1 MTIRIKPSEDPAIWN
16 LHSHSRYSNNDAMPS
31 VEAMVERV
39 KALGQPALGLTDH
52 GNMAGATHLYKAAN
66 RAGIMP
72 FPGSELYVVPS
83 REAHRA
89 AKTPEQRAAT
99 KRRHMCVLA
108 YTNEGYRNLVQLST
122 RTHLNF
128 HNKPLI
134 DLGDITEMAEAGLL
148 RGVAATSGC
157 YFGLP
162 IQMLVAGEAS
172 GAKAMLSVMARSFDR
187 FYVELQNHDITQE
200 DGWTDST
207 IADAMLDLA
216 TTMGLPCVLTQDSHY
231 TLPGDRDDHDT
242 FKRLVA
248 FGPDPD
254 DAVFPGDGFHLAD
267 TRWFLQHHEG
277 RRLAAG
283 REGLLDLLEHH
294 DLTIPAL
301 DHYSYNIPLT
311 VADPDGELLTK
322 CLAGLAW
329 RREQAAKG
337 GHRALGQRYED
348 RLLEELAIVKDTGMA
363 GYLLLVAECTDWL
376 RDQRI
381 MYSTRGSA
389 SGSMINWCL
398 LVTQLD
404 PIKWG
409 LPFDRFI
416 SRDRTKPPDVD
427 LDIEHDRRLDFISWL
442 RGRFAVHQ
450 IGTWLKYSMN
460 DEEDGED
467 GGGSLLRSYYSVKN
481 RTAPSDAPKITW
493 DQVPREDRDQLHRL
507 SDRQLLKSY
516 GVHPAGLVLTTSE
529 EELRDL
535 VPLMTVAGSKTVV
548 TQYAMKE
555 IESLGL
561 VKLDALG
568 LKTLTVLRHALENIG
583 KDYEDWL
590 DPSWIPF
597 NDSATYTTISAG
609 NTDGVFQLDGYAAR
623 TGCKD
628 LKPRN
633 IHEVIAAMALFRPA
647 IMNSGATAS
656 YIRRKHGRER
666 APKRHEVIAKVV
678 DPTNGIV
685 LYQDQ
690 VIAILRAMGM
700 NPDDLTLFLKAVKSS
715 NDNVAWAAG
724 IIDNFAPALQATA
737 VEMGFTPEDWDWLWK
752 AIEGFGNYGFNI
764 AHASAYGVLAY
775 YCAYLLAHY
784 PKEYYAALLA
794 VAAGEAKQGKAKR
807 SKEDV
812 YASAARRNGIRLLKP
827 DVNYSG
833 ITYAVDKRGVRKGL
847 LSIHKVGKVIARCI
861 VEGRGEEPFTSL
873 DDFCSRVNAS
883 KVSGIKEYRVSG
895 DHTTGVLG
903 ILIES
908 GALNTIMES

>member
-1 MTIRIKPSEDPAIWN
+1 MAIRLTPPHDPAIWN
-16 LHSHSRYSNNDAMPS
+16 LHSHSRYSWGDAMPT

-39 KALGQPALGLTDH
+39 VALKQPALGNTDH
-52 GNMAGATHLYKAAN
+52 GNMAGTTHLYKACQ
-66 RAGIMP
+66 RAGIKAY
-72 FPGSELYVVPS
+72 PGSELYVVPS
-83 REAHRA
+83 REAHKA
-89 AKTPEQRAAT
+89 AKTPEARAET
-99 KRRHMCVLA
+99 KRRHMCVVA
-108 YTNEGYRNLVQLST
+108 YTNEGYRNLVHLST
-122 RTHLNF
+122 MTHLNF

-134 DLGDITEMAEAGLL
+134 DLADITELGEAGRLK
-148 RGVAATSGC
+148 GIAATSGC

-162 IQMLVAGEAS
+162 IQMLMNDRLD
-172 GAKAMLSVMARSFDR
+172 GAKAMLAVMDKAFDR
-187 FYVELQNHDITQE
+187 FYVELQNHNIDQG

-207 IADAMLDLA
+207 IADTMLDLA
-216 TTMGLPCVLTQDSHY
+216 TEMGLPCVLTQDAHY
-231 TLPGDRDDHDT
+231 ALAGDQHDHDAW
-242 FKRLVA
+242 KRLVA
-248 FGPDPD
+248 FGDDPD
-254 DAVFPGDGFHLAD
+254 DAVFPGDGFHLGD
-267 TRWFLQHHEG
+267 TSWFLRHHEG
-277 RRLAAG
+277 KRLAAG
-283 REGLLDLLEHH
+283 REGLLDLLDAH

-311 VADPDGELLTK
+311 VADPDGEITRK
-322 CLAGLAW
+322 CLVGLAW
-329 RREQAAKG
+329 RRAQAEAAGK
-337 GHRALGQRYED
+337 RALGQRYED
-348 RLLEELAIVKDTGMA
+348 RLLEELEIVRDTGMS

-376 RDQRI
+376 REQKI
-381 MYSTRGSA
+381 MYATRGSA

-404 PIKWG
+404 PIKWT

-427 LDIEHDRRLDFISWL
+427 LDIEHDRRLDFITWL

-467 GGGSLLRSYYSVKN
+467 GGGSLLRAYYSVKN
-481 RTAPSDAPKITW
+481 RTSDSDVKITW
-493 DQVPREDRDQLHRL
+493 GQVPREDRNQLHRL
-507 SDRQLLKSY
+507 SDRVLLKAA

-535 VPLMTVAGSKTVV
+535 VPLMRIGSSKTMV

-555 IESLGL
+555 VESLGL
-561 VKLDALG
+561 VKLDVLG
-568 LKTLTVLRHALENIG
+568 LKTLTVLRHALANLG
-583 KDYEDWL
+583 KDYDDWL

-656 YIRRKHGRER
+656 YVRRKHGHEQ
-666 APKRHEVIAKVV
+666 APKRHPLIASVV
-678 DPTNGIV
+678 DSTHGIV

-690 VIAILRAMGM
+690 VIGILKAMGM
-700 NPDDLTLFLKAVKSS
+700 TPDDYTLFLKAVKSS
-715 NDNVAWAAG
+715 NDNVEWAQG
-724 IIDNFAPALQATA
+724 IIAQFRPGLEAKAQEL
-737 VEMGFTPEDWDWLWK
+737 GFTEADWDWLWH

-775 YCAYLLAHY
+775 YCAYLLAHH

-794 VAAGEAKQGKAKR
+794 VAAGEPKQGKKR
-807 SKEDV
+807 TKEDV
-812 YASAARRNGIRLLKP
+812 YSSAARKNGIRLLKA

-833 ITYAVDKRGVRKGL
+833 VTYTVDKRGVRKGL
-847 LSIHKVGKVIARCI
+847 LSVNRVGKIIARCI
-861 VEGRGEEPFTSL
+861 VDGRGDTPFTSL

-883 KVSGIKEYRVSG
+883 KVSGIKEYRQSG
-895 DHTTGVLG
+895 DSSTGVLG
-903 ILIES
+903 ILVEA
-908 GALNTIMES
+908 GTFNTIMEDA